1 MSNEPTLTAKPNRQ
15 LTSTNSP
22 LRIRPRGGLCNK
34 LRVTLSYRLH
44 CRNIGCDLV
53 VYWLSDDACPG
64 HFLDWFEPLSYTTF
78 RDRLDMDAAH
88 LDYEGC
94 SVHSDHTVYVT
105 EALVP
110 LPRVR
115 HRIQAMC
122 GVLGEYIAIHV
133 RRTDHVDLA
142 KAHDRYTTDA
152 DVDAFLSLYPSHTI
166 YVATDNAITYEAL
179 KDKYGSRIPL
189 AWHTP
194 VGGESVL
201 RQTSVEDAVVDLYI
215 CSRASAFQGSGWS
228 SFTDTIE
235 ALRRQRE

>member
-1 MSNEPTLTAKPNRQ
+1 MSNKPPQTVEPIHQPTCA
-15 LTSTNSP
+15 NSV

-34 LRVTLSYRLH
+34 LRVTLSHHLH
-44 CRNIGCDLV
+44 CKSMGRHLV
-53 VYWLSDDACPG
+53 VYWISDDACPG
-64 HFLDWFEPLSYTTF
+64 HFLDWFEPLSDTTF
-78 RDRLDMDAAH
+78 CHTLDTEAAH
-88 LDYEGC
+88 LDYDGC
-94 SVHSDHTVYVT
+94 GVHSDHPDFVT

-110 LPRVR
+110 LPNLR
-115 HRIQAMC
+115 HRIQAMYD
-122 GVLGEYIAIHV
+122 VLGEYVAVHV

-152 DVDAFLSLYPSHTI
+152 DVDAFLSLYPTHTI

-179 KDKYGSRIPL
+179 KDKYSSRIPL

-201 RQTSVEDAVVDLYI
+201 RQTSVEDAVVDLYM

-235 ALRRQRE
+235 ALRRQGE